1 MGTDE
6 DYLDSLLKAA
16 TNPEQDEKEESGSDN
31 IYNSLLMDDNQL
43 AEIDELLGLANDLDD
58 VSSNDDDT
66 DNGKSNDDDIS
77 DDDIGFDQL
86 LDGLELTGEKEE
98 PAVLDA
104 GLFEDKEEESVF
116 TNLESITEEE
126 PAAQEET
133 VPLQEEPAA
142 QEEAVPLQEES
153 AVNEENVPLQ
163 TEPAAEEES
172 AALDVDP
179 FFEATAD
186 GTEEIAGEEETG
198 ENLQQQIDNAM
209 MDSSLSEEVE
219 IDLNGTEDLG
229 NLLDG
234 FGDDEELA
242 EINELLKKSQNN
254 EFVDEDNDMLA
265 LLESTA
271 DEGAAETVK
280 ESANKSESDESGEEA
295 PKKKKW
301 GRKKKAEKA
310 DKDQPEG
317 ADTEN
322 KKASTGFFG
331 KLFAALTEEEEEP
344 EELIPSD
351 EEGKAE
357 EGTEPPSS
365 KKKDKKAKKKKGK
378 KGAETNEE
386 ILEEMDAED
395 AAAKKGKKKK
405 PKKEKKP
412 KKVKPEVI
420 EEKGKK
426 IPRKMIVRIFVLCFS
441 IMIVIILPTMFLPQM
456 FQKSEARSDFYE
468 GNYQAAYEGLVGY
481 DLSDSDEII
490 LRKSELLSQLER
502 KERSYEAY
510 RLAGENE
517 KALNALMEG
526 VAYYQNNVTE
536 ITALGIQDDALV
548 PYGKLLTLL
557 QSEYSLGEAE
567 VMEIIA
573 MEKLDYTYRIKEL
586 AGNGETLQPDQDGA
600 LPEGEAAGEAGIQDG
615 EENGSSD
622 NLQPVETPADDS
634 SEEGAN
640 APEPLEDQLEEEA
653 E

>member
-31 IYNSLLMDDNQL
+31 IYNSLLMDENQL
-43 AEIDELLGLANDLDD
+43 AEIDKLLGLANDLDG
-58 VSSNDDDT
+58 VSSSDDV

-116 TNLESITEEE
+116 TNLESIMEEE
-126 PAAQEET
+126 PAAQEEV
-133 VPLQEEPAA
+133 VPLQEEP
-142 QEEAVPLQEES
+142 

-219 IDLNGTEDLG
+219 IDLNGTEDFG

-271 DEGAAETVK
+271 DEGAAETLK
-280 ESANKSESDESGEEA
+280 ESANKSESDKSGEEA

-331 KLFAALTEEEEEP
+331 KLFAALTEVEEEP

-351 EEGKAE
+351 EECKAE
-357 EGTEPPSS
+357 EGTEQPSS
-365 KKKDKKAKKKKGK
+365 KKKNKKAKKKKGK

-481 DLSDSDEII
+481 DLSGSDEII

-502 KERSYEAY
+502 KARSYEAY
-510 RLAGENE
+510 MLAGENE

-526 VAYYQNNVTE
+526 VAYYQDNLTE
-536 ITALGIQDDALV
+536 ITTLGIQDDALV
-548 PYGKLLTLL
+548 PYGKLLALL

-567 VMEIIA
+567 VQEIIA

-586 AGNGETLQPDQDGA
+586 AGNGGTLQPDQDGA
-600 LPEGEAAGEAGIQDG
+600 LPDGETAGEAGIQDG
-615 EENGSSD
+615 GENGSSGD
-622 NLQPVETPADDS
+622 NLQPVETPGENP
-634 SEEGAN
+634 SEEGTN

>member
-16 TNPEQDEKEESGSDN
+16 TNPGQDEKEESGSDN

-77 DDDIGFDQL
+77 DDIGFDQL

-126 PAAQEET
+126 PAAQEEA

-567 VMEIIA
+567 VLEIIA

-600 LPEGEAAGEAGIQDG
+600 LPDGEAAGEAGIQDG
-615 EENGSSD
+615 EENGSSSD
-622 NLQPVETPADDS
+622 NLQPVETP
-634 SEEGAN
+634 

>member
-31 IYNSLLMDDNQL
+31 IYNSLLMDENQL
-43 AEIDELLGLANDLDD
+43 AEIDKLLGLANDLDG
-58 VSSNDDDT
+58 VSSSDDV

-126 PAAQEET
+126 PAAQEEV
-133 VPLQEEPAA
+133 VPLQEEP
-142 QEEAVPLQEES
+142 

-179 FFEATAD
+179 FFDATAD

-209 MDSSLSEEVE
+209 MDSFLSEEVE
-219 IDLNGTEDLG
+219 NDLNGTEDFG

-271 DEGAAETVK
+271 DEGAAETLK
-280 ESANKSESDESGEEA
+280 ESANKSESDKSGEEA

-357 EGTEPPSS
+357 EGTEQPSS
-365 KKKDKKAKKKKGK
+365 KKKNKKAKKKKGK

-481 DLSDSDEII
+481 DLSGSDEII

-502 KERSYEAY
+502 KARSYEAY
-510 RLAGENE
+510 MLAGENE

-526 VAYYQNNVTE
+526 VAYYQDNLTE
-536 ITALGIQDDALV
+536 ITTLGIQDDALV
-548 PYGKLLTLL
+548 PYGKLLALL

-567 VMEIIA
+567 VQEIIA

-586 AGNGETLQPDQDGA
+586 AGNGGTLQPDQDGA
-600 LPEGEAAGEAGIQDG
+600 LPDGETAGEAGIQDG
-615 EENGSSD
+615 GENGSSGD
-622 NLQPVETPADDS
+622 NLQPVETPGENP
-634 SEEGAN
+634 SEEGTN

>member
-31 IYNSLLMDDNQL
+31 IYNSLLMDENQL
-43 AEIDELLGLANDLDD
+43 AEIDKLLGLANDLDG
-58 VSSNDDDT
+58 VSSSDDV

-126 PAAQEET
+126 LAAQEEV
-133 VPLQEEPAA
+133 VPLQEEP
-142 QEEAVPLQEES
+142 

-209 MDSSLSEEVE
+209 MDSFLSEEVE
-219 IDLNGTEDLG
+219 IDLNGTEDFG

-271 DEGAAETVK
+271 DEGAAETLK

-357 EGTEPPSS
+357 EGTEQPSS
-365 KKKDKKAKKKKGK
+365 KKKNKKAKKKKRK
-378 KGAETNEE
+378 KGSRDQRRNFRGNGCGGRCGQ
-386 ILEEMDAED
+386 
-395 AAAKKGKKKK
+395 KRK
-405 PKKEKKP
+405 
-412 KKVKPEVI
+412 
-420 EEKGKK
+420 EEK
-426 IPRKMIVRIFVLCFS
+426 
-441 IMIVIILPTMFLPQM
+441 
-456 FQKSEARSDFYE
+456 A
-468 GNYQAAYEGLVGY
+468 
-481 DLSDSDEII
+481 
-490 LRKSELLSQLER
+490 
-502 KERSYEAY
+502 
-510 RLAGENE
+510 
-517 KALNALMEG
+517 
-526 VAYYQNNVTE
+526 
-536 ITALGIQDDALV
+536 
-548 PYGKLLTLL
+548 
-557 QSEYSLGEAE
+557 
-567 VMEIIA
+567 
-573 MEKLDYTYRIKEL
+573 
-586 AGNGETLQPDQDGA
+586 
-600 LPEGEAAGEAGIQDG
+600 
-615 EENGSSD
+615 
-622 NLQPVETPADDS
+622 
-634 SEEGAN
+634 
-640 APEPLEDQLEEEA
+640 
-653 E
+653 

>member
-31 IYNSLLMDDNQL
+31 IYNSLLMDENQL
-43 AEIDELLGLANDLDD
+43 AEIDKLLGLANDLDG
-58 VSSNDDDT
+58 VSSSDDV

-116 TNLESITEEE
+116 TNLESIMEEE
-126 PAAQEET
+126 PAAQEEV
-133 VPLQEEPAA
+133 VPLQEEP
-142 QEEAVPLQEES
+142 

-219 IDLNGTEDLG
+219 IDLNGTEDFG

-271 DEGAAETVK
+271 DEGAAETLK
-280 ESANKSESDESGEEA
+280 ESANKSESDKSGEEA

-357 EGTEPPSS
+357 EGTEQPSS
-365 KKKDKKAKKKKGK
+365 KKKNKKAKKKKGK

-481 DLSDSDEII
+481 DLSGSDEII

-502 KERSYEAY
+502 KARSYEAY
-510 RLAGENE
+510 MLAGENE

-526 VAYYQNNVTE
+526 VAYYQDNLTE
-536 ITALGIQDDALV
+536 ITTLGIQDDALV
-548 PYGKLLTLL
+548 PYGKLLALL

-567 VMEIIA
+567 VQEIIA

-586 AGNGETLQPDQDGA
+586 AGNGGTLQPDQDGA
-600 LPEGEAAGEAGIQDG
+600 LPDGETAGEAGIQDG
-615 EENGSSD
+615 GENGSSGD
-622 NLQPVETPADDS
+622 NLQPVETHGENP
-634 SEEGAN
+634 SEEGTN